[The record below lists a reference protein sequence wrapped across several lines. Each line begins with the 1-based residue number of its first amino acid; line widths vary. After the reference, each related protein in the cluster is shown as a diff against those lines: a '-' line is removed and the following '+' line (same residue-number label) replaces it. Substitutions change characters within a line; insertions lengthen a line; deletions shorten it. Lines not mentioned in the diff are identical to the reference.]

1 MCLAGIRVVMV
12 QTTHPGNIG
21 AAARAMKTMGLS
33 QLVLVAPCHFPHA
46 EATAL
51 ASGAA
56 DILAQAKVVA
66 TLDEALADVALAVAT
81 SARLRHLPWPH
92 VDARAGAQRMLQEAA
107 RHPVALVFGRED
119 RGLTNEELQSCH
131 LHVGIPSDA
140 EYGVLNV
147 AAAVQVLAYEL
158 RMAWLQ
164 AQEIAPGDEPRMP
177 LLQVPWDEEL
187 ATLAEVEQF
196 FQHFERV
203 LERVGFLSVQN
214 PRPMLLRLRRMFLR
228 IRPDRLEHNLLR
240 GLLKDVEKA
249 LSKREGGT

>member
-1 MCLAGIRVVMV
+1 MCLDGIRVVMV

-33 QLVLVAPCHFPHA
+33 QLVLVAPSHFPHA

-56 DILAQAKVVA
+56 DILARARVVA

-81 SARLRHLPWPH
+81 SGRSRHLPWPH
-92 VDARAGAQRMLQEAA
+92 VDARTGAQRMLQESL

-131 LHVGIPSDA
+131 LHIGIPSDPD
-140 EYGVLNV
+140 YGVLNV

-164 AQEIAPGDEPRMP
+164 SQDQSAAGGRQMP
-177 LLQVPWDEEL
+177 LWQVPWDEEL
-187 ATLAEVEQF
+187 ATHAEVEQF
-196 FQHFERV
+196 FRHFEQV
-203 LERVGFLSVQN
+203 LARVGFLSVQN

-249 LSKREGGT
+249 LSKREEGA